1 MHENLYSLLRFGS
14 DPTIHLQD
22 STECT
27 TLCGAGEGAV
37 AVPLLPVP
45 TLLEYAPFEIGIL
58 VVTEALDGRAICPSC
73 ATVVDEVL
81 DLEDDLIEMEYG
93 QTA

>member
-37 AVPLLPVP
+37 AVPLLPIP

-58 VVTEALDGRAICPSC
+58 AVTKRLDGGVICESC
-73 ATVVDEVL
+73 ATVIDGIV

-93 QTA
+93 HTA